1 MDNLKNIVTNIVGV
15 GYALYELVMQ
25 GYDVING
32 QQLNWKTILV
42 AVVIG
47 VVAYFT
53 GKNPDGS
60 VSK

>member
-47 VVAYFT
+47 VVSYFT